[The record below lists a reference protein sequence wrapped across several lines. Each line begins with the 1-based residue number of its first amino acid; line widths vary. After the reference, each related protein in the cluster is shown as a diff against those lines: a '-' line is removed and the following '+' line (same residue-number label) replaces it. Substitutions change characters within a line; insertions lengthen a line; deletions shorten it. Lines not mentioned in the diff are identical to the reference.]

1 MSDDDNGDD
10 KPSATRS
17 TRIIALGDQVSN
29 VISSVGAVAVV
40 GVVAYVGETGAD
52 GGFIKDVWAAA
63 KTASPFAAMFATLAW
78 LSERQERR
86 KAQEQCQERTISF
99 VESTNQ
105 HSTALEK
112 MVDAIRQISGTIVAA
127 TSKPQSRKQ
136 RRR

>member
-1 MSDDDNGDD
+1 MNGNGDY
-10 KPSATRS
+10 
-17 TRIIALGDQVSN
+17 RIVTAVK
-29 VISSVGAVAVV
+29 SVGAMLFVVA
-40 GVVAYVGETGAD
+40 VAYVGETGQD

-112 MVDAIRQISGTIVAA
+112 MVEAVRQISSTIVSA
-127 TSKPQSRKQ
+127 TGGPS
-136 RRR
+136 RRRRRR